1 MLGEGGPFKRTATW
15 IAEKVADVLLGGDVL
30 DPRRDGA
37 EIDWDGVKIEKPRQ
51 TVVAVLARIQLELA
65 LGAANRRLEEALDPE
80 GCGMLIAKA
89 KELGEEENIAAKL
102 SESCSMTITGMKDS
116 RLEAEISGSGV
127 SFEVLCDE
135 MWNRSS
141 EVREGSTKKP
151 GLSTSPGS

>member
-1 MLGEGGPFKRTATW
+1 MIGFFKKPAVW

-37 EIDWDGVKIEKPRQ
+37 EIDWGDMKIEKPRR
-51 TVVAVLARIQLELA
+51 TIVAVLPRIQLELA
-65 LGAANRRLEEALDPE
+65 LGATNRRLDEELDTE
-80 GCGMLIAKA
+80 GCTALIAKA
-89 KELGEEENIAAKL
+89 KELGEDENFASKL
-102 SESCSMTITGMKDS
+102 SESCSMTITGMPGS

-141 EVREGSTKKP
+141 EVREAGTKKTA
-151 GLSTSPGS
+151 LSESPGS